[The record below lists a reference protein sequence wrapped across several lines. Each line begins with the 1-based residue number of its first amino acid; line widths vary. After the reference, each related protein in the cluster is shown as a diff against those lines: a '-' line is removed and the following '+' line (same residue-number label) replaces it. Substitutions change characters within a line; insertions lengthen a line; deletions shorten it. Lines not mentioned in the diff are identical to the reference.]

1 MGVETKISSD
11 CAQQIGCYDFII
23 GLNSIDEVANTHAA
37 PFTIGLGRDNL
48 ATVRQLGNFENV
60 RHGND

>member
-1 MGVETKISSD
+1 MGVKTKISSD

-48 ATVRQLGNFENV
+48 ATVR
-60 RHGND
+60 